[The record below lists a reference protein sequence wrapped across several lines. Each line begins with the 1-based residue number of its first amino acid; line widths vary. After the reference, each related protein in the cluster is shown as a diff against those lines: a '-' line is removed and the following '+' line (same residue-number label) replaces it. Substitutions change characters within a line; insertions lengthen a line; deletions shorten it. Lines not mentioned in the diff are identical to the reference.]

1 MKRNVFVDGQRLD
14 WRELPAQDI
23 EQVETGVYS
32 ILYNGRSFEARL
44 TPTAEGLAV
53 TVKGQSFLVE
63 VTDPRNFSSREQA
76 DAGAGRQE
84 LKSPMPGKVI
94 RVLVEVG
101 DQVHAGQG
109 LVVVEAMK
117 MQNEMKASRDGVVTR
132 VAAKGGDTVCAGDVL
147 VTLE

>member
-1 MKRNVFVDGQRLD
+1 MKWNVFVDGQRLD

-76 DAGAGRQE
+76 DAGAGR
-84 LKSPMPGKVI
+84 
-94 RVLVEVG
+94 
-101 DQVHAGQG
+101 
-109 LVVVEAMK
+109 
-117 MQNEMKASRDGVVTR
+117 
-132 VAAKGGDTVCAGDVL
+132 
-147 VTLE
+147 